1 MMSIPSTGIPRAT
14 TTTTTTND
22 VSVNYNNYNYKGS
35 RLSKPY
41 TFRVPEEIS
50 LKIEALAKE
59 WDRDPSWVLREYV
72 IAALALFDLKRN
84 DPDLMKEYEKC
95 GKVVIVVENVS
106 SSDLAKDLL
115 LKEDFKA
122 LEHKKTSI
130 DSMVVKLELEPHNVL
145 TQDLIRENL
154 VKYRKMLT
162 EYTRKGG
169 SPRKD
174 LFEWCDQVAGRLKT

>member
-1 MMSIPSTGIPRAT
+1 
-14 TTTTTTND
+14 
-22 VSVNYNNYNYKGS
+22 
-35 RLSKPY
+35 
-41 TFRVPEEIS
+41 
-50 LKIEALAKE
+50 LAKE